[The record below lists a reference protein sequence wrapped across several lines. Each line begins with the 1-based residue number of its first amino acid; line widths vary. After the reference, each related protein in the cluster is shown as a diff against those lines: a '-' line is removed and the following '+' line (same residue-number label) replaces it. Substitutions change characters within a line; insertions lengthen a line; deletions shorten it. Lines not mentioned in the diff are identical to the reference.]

1 MRIAHYCYGYFR
13 EGGIQTYVR
22 TISRAQAEQGHEI
35 FLFDYLTPE
44 MPRKPY
50 EEPFGAYHGF
60 SAPRDIISLCE
71 RLGIDVL
78 HLHDYFPV
86 SLSDVQALG
95 TLVVRTI
102 HNHGLHCP
110 SGSKF
115 FKNGEKVCERGFSYM
130 GCLWG
135 HMVNQCGSRRPNKI
149 LENFQSLFTEKKV
162 MADIPILAVSDYL
175 RSQVI
180 DAGFAPEAVR
190 TLHLPMQGK
199 SDAPPLPLQQEG
211 PPRFVFLGRIT
222 RLKGLEW
229 LIRAMAL
236 TDTEICLDVAGEGY
250 DLPRLK
256 TLSESL
262 GLSGRVVFHGWLTS
276 EESSRL
282 IRGSRAVIAPS
293 LWPEPAGFT
302 PFEAMAQSRAVIAS
316 RIGGLQ
322 ESVQHGSNGLLVEVN
337 DTAALAEAIQALAAD
352 AALAESMGMTGYRLV
367 KTRHSLEQHVQQLL
381 EFYQEHAARRTGM
394 RVSRDKGA

>member
-22 TISRAQAEQGHEI
+22 TISQAQAEQGHEVYM
-35 FLFDYLTPE
+35 LDYLTPE

-50 EEPFGAYHGF
+50 EEKFGAYHGF
-60 SAPRDIISLCE
+60 TAPGELASLCE
-71 RLGIDVL
+71 RLGIEVL
-78 HLHDYFPV
+78 HLHDYYPI
-86 SLSDVQALG
+86 SLSEVQAAG
-95 TLVVRTI
+95 TAVIRTI

-135 HMVNQCGSRRPNKI
+135 HLINQCGSRRPHKI
-149 LENFQSLFTEKKV
+149 MENFHNLFTEKKV
-162 MADIPILAVSDYL
+162 MEQVPIIAVSEYL
-175 RSQVI
+175 RRQVI
-180 DAGFAPEAVR
+180 NAGFPQDMVR
-190 TLHLPMQGK
+190 TLHLPMQAR
-199 SDAPPLPLQQEG
+199 SDVAPQPLYEG

-222 RLKGLEW
+222 ALKGLEW

-236 TDTEICLDVAGEGY
+236 TDKSIHLDVAGEGY

-256 TLSESL
+256 ELSDSL
-262 GLSGRVVFHGWLTS
+262 GLADRVFFHGWLTGA
-276 EESSRL
+276 ESQRL
-282 IRGSRAVIAPS
+282 IQGSRAVIAPS

-337 DTAALAEAIQALAAD
+337 DVSALAQAIQSLADD
-352 AALAESMGMTGYRLV
+352 AALAESMGKTGYQLV
-367 KTRHSLEQHVQQLL
+367 KTRHDLDRHVSRLIGL
-381 EFYQEHAARRTGM
+381 YQEHAARKPGRG
-394 RVSRDKGA
+394 VNHGKGA